1 VTTWATHHGSIK
13 GKSHE
18 FAELCGVKRARLYQ
32 LRDTD
37 GAFPQPVARGVY
49 LRVAAERYA
58 ANRASSRTA

>member
-37 GAFPQPVARGVY
+37 GAFP
-49 LRVAAERYA
+49 
-58 ANRASSRTA
+58 